1 MEHPR
6 ATTASATGEP
16 IITLRNLT
24 KTYKGT
30 PAVRGV
36 DLEIRA
42 GEIFGILGP
51 NGAGKTTTLEMIE
64 GLRAPDSGEIT
75 VAGLDAIREN
85 DAVRKLIGVQLQ
97 STALFPFLSAGELIE
112 LFGNLYG
119 VEHPGGHVERLLTLV
134 GLEDKRGARV
144 NEMSGGQQ
152 QRLSIALALVNRP
165 LITFLDEPTT
175 GLDPRA
181 RRTLWETI
189 LGVRG
194 SGTTVVLTT
203 HYMEEAEVLC
213 DRIAIMD
220 GGRLIACDT
229 PARLIRALPQ
239 EAVVSAIIAPNGVGT
254 LDEADIQAIPGVTHA
269 AIDTTEPS
277 PRIRAQTSDVQK
289 TLVAL
294 LELAQHRH
302 VTLGELTSTRATLED
317 VFLARTGRTY
327 AQDDAPQDDGKAMT
341 GPSRRRGR

>member
-1 MEHPR
+1 MDHPR
-6 ATTASATGEP
+6 ATTATMPGEP

-30 PAVRGV
+30 PAVRGI

-64 GLRAPDSGEIT
+64 GLRTPDSGEIA

-119 VEHPGGHVERLLTLV
+119 VENPGGHVERLLTLV
-134 GLEDKRGARV
+134 GLDQKRGARV

-152 QRLSIALALVNRP
+152 QRLSIALALVNQP

-181 RRTLWETI
+181 RRTMWETI
-189 LGVRG
+189 LGVRD

-220 GGRLIACDT
+220 GGRVIACDT

-239 EAVVSAIIAPNGVGT
+239 EAVVSATIAPNGAGT
-254 LDEADIQAIPGVTHA
+254 LDEADILAIAGVTHVTIDA
-269 AIDTTEPS
+269 AEPP

-289 TLVAL
+289 TLVGL
-294 LELAQHRH
+294 LELAQHRR

-327 AQDDAPQDDGKAMT
+327 VQDDAQPDTAEAT
-341 GPSRRRGR
+341 PGPSRRRRR